1 MRVKIKVCHL
11 NVTRKKKHYIVLN
24 EALHSIKRF
33 RKILNLSMQ
42 LNMHVRLQ
50 TALKLIDTY

>member
-1 MRVKIKVCHL
+1 MRVKIKVCYL
-11 NVTRKKKHYIVLN
+11 NVTRKGIYCFN